1 MEYGND
7 PSVDAAAAKLLGR
20 FSGAQADGEPEKKRS
35 EAPAQDQ
42 EAPLPGDDVDV
53 DGYKPDE
60 ELVEGADAQ
69 ETEAEGDEA
78 QASQEEFFEL
88 PSETEGAEAERIPRA
103 EVIKAVRQMRQLEG
117 DVASAV
123 IRAEEEAY
131 QKHDRI
137 TQELTSV
144 FETVGKQ
151 AKLALEM
158 MYAYAPRE
166 PDPRNYASTEDYYNA
181 KLDYDGWVAHYNK
194 VAATLKQ
201 AEDGAKATGGQQDT
215 EMARR
220 ETERAA
226 RYIPEYKTEEGRAA
240 WKDGVVKALGA
251 KYGITREDVDD
262 ITDHRGV
269 RILDALM
276 KAESANTK
284 APDVR
289 KVIKE
294 TTPKITAK
302 GELPPRDKS
311 NGQFV
316 SEAKK
321 RLQAEGSEAAF
332 ARKLLA
338 DGTITLR

>member
-20 FSGAQADGEPEKKRS
+20 FTAQAEGEPEKKRS

-42 EAPLPGDDVDV
+42 DDDIALPGDDVDV

-60 ELVEGADAQ
+60 ALTEGADAQ
-69 ETEAEGDEA
+69 ETEAEGEEA
-78 QASQEEFFEL
+78 QRSQEEFFEL
-88 PSETEGAEAERIPRA
+88 PGEGEGAEAEMIPRA
-103 EVIKAVRQMRQLEG
+103 DVIAAVRQMRQLNG
-117 DVASAV
+117 DVAGAV
-123 IRAEEEAY
+123 IRAEEEAFTK
-131 QKHDRI
+131 QDQI
-137 TQELTSV
+137 TTALAKT
-144 FETVGKQ
+144 FETVEKQ

-166 PDPRNYASTEDYYNA
+166 PDPRQYNSTEDYYQA
-181 KLDYDGWVAHYNK
+181 KLDYDGWVSHYNK

-201 AEDGAKATGGQQDT
+201 AESGIGATTGQQDT
-215 EMARR
+215 EALRR

-240 WKDGVVKALGA
+240 WKANVEKVLGP
-251 KYGITREDVDD
+251 KYGITRAD
-262 ITDHRGV
+262 IDELADHRAV
-269 RILDALM
+269 RILDALT
-276 KAESANTK
+276 KAEATTAEAPATRQAVKESA
-284 APDVR
+284 
-289 KVIKE
+289 
-294 TTPKITAK
+294 PKLTAK
-302 GELPPRDKS
+302 GNLPPRDKS

-332 ARKLLA
+332 ANKLLVS
-338 DGTITLR
+338 GFIR